1 MKVKFNGGIKDVAI
15 SEVTAENY
23 IVPQREEKFY
33 HVKQEKIEFDKNTGK
48 RNSRPVIQ
56 KYDKKAYATTVKY
69 LQDAGYTIV
78 VLHDPGEWEKAN
90 AAARQNAQRVAAEK
104 RAATEKQKA
113 DAERE
118 ALKAELRKEMKAEL
132 LKELKNELKAKEN
145 KGNGRGGNRKNGK
158 GEAAAETANTND
170 NDAEGTD
177 NEAEGTENKN
187 NEK

>member
-33 HVKQEKIEFDKNTGK
+33 HVKQEKVEFDRNTGK
-48 RNSRPVIQ
+48 RLSRAVIQ
-56 KYDKKAYATTVKY
+56 KYDKKAYVTTVKY

-78 VLHDPGEWEKAN
+78 VLHDPVAWEKAN
-90 AAARQNAQRVAAEK
+90 AVQTAAA
-104 RAATEKQKA
+104 EKQKA

-118 ALKAELRKEMKAEL
+118 AMKAELRKEMKAEL
-132 LKELKNELKAKEN
+132 LKELKDELKANKET

-158 GEAAAETANTND
+158 GAAAAETT
-170 NDAEGTD
+170 ETP
-177 NEAEGTENKN
+177 EESAEGTENEN
-187 NEK
+187 ND

>member
-33 HVKQEKIEFDKNTGK
+33 HVKQEKVEFDRNTGK
-48 RNSRPVIQ
+48 RLSRAVIQ
-56 KYDKKAYATTVKY
+56 KYDKKAYVTTVKY

-78 VLHDPGEWEKAN
+78 VLHDPVAWEKAN
-90 AAARQNAQRVAAEK
+90 AAARINAQRVAAEK
-104 RAATEKQKA
+104 RAAAEKQKA

-118 ALKAELRKEMKAEL
+118 AMKAELRKEMKAEL
-132 LKELKNELKAKEN
+132 LKELKEELKAKEN

-158 GEAAAETANTND
+158 GAAAETT
-170 NDAEGTD
+170 ETP
-177 NEAEGTENKN
+177 EESAEGTENEN
-187 NEK
+187 ND

>member
-33 HVKQEKIEFDKNTGK
+33 HVKQEKVEFDRNTGK
-48 RNSRPVIQ
+48 RLSRAVIQ
-56 KYDKKAYATTVKY
+56 KYDKKAYVTTVKY

-78 VLHDPGEWEKAN
+78 VLHDPVAWEKAN
-90 AAARQNAQRVAAEK
+90 AAARLNAQRVAAEK
-104 RAATEKQKA
+104 RAAAEKQKA

-118 ALKAELRKEMKAEL
+118 AMKAELRKEMKAEL
-132 LKELKNELKAKEN
+132 LKELKDELKANKET

-158 GEAAAETANTND
+158 GAAAAETTEPNEES
-170 NDAEGTD
+170 AEGKE
-177 NEAEGTENKN
+177 NEN
-187 NEK
+187 ND